1 MPGTYAPRRR
11 GRPPIPERRDQV
23 VRAAARLF
31 QRRGYPMVAM
41 KDVAA
46 SLGITASALYRHCDS
61 KNDLLHAAITS
72 GLDVVEEAL
81 REAGESL
88 DDALRAAAG
97 AAVARED
104 LWILVRR
111 ELRHLAPPQRK
122 AIRQRLAAILGTLQ
136 ERLAHERPRLD
147 PDAREFAAR
156 SALATL
162 AVPSQFGYRF
172 NPKVLETTM
181 GDVAIDVA
189 NLDAGDDRPVPD
201 VLPKKPFDGALS
213 RREELLGLAARLF
226 AERGYQEVSLIDIGS
241 AAGMAGPSLY
251 HHFSSKIDVLVGVLR
266 RAAEWIE
273 LDLHSALTTHDDP
286 VRVLRQLVADH
297 VDLALNHWD
306 LFRVYQNE
314 SIQLPPDEHS
324 WITGSHKAFMERW
337 IQLTRTARPDYT
349 ETQARVRVFSALC
362 IINDLAGSAHMRVHP
377 AFRVRLEH
385 TAFGCIGVTP
395 DPARPKV

>member
-46 SLGITASALYRHCDS
+46 SLSITASALYRHCDS

-81 REAGESL
+81 REAGDSL
-88 DDALRAAAG
+88 EDALRALAE

-104 LWILVRR
+104 VWILVRR
-111 ELRHLAPPQRK
+111 ELRHLTPAQRK
-122 AIRQRLAAILGTLQ
+122 AIRQRLARILGTLR
-136 ERLAHERPRLD
+136 ERLALRRPHLD
-147 PDAREFAAR
+147 ADSLEFAAR
-156 SALATL
+156 SALAAL

-172 NPKVLETTM
+172 DPKILATTM
-181 GDVAIDVA
+181 GDVAIHVV
-189 NLDAGDDRPVPD
+189 NLDVGDDRLAPD
-201 VLPKKPFDGALS
+201 VLPKKPFDGGLS
-213 RREELLGLAARLF
+213 RREELLGIAARLF
-226 AERGYQEVSLIDIGS
+226 AERGYQEVSLTDIGS

-251 HHFSSKIDVLVGVLR
+251 HHFDRKIDVLVGVLR

-273 LDLHSALTTHDDP
+273 LDLHSALTAHDDP
-286 VRVLRQLVADH
+286 VRVLRQLVTDH
-297 VDLALNHWD
+297 VDLALTHWD

-324 WITGSHKAFMERW
+324 WVTRSHKAFMERW
-337 IQLTRTARPDYT
+337 VELARAARPDYT
-349 ETQARVRVFSALC
+349 ETQARVHVFSALC
-362 IINDLAGSAHMRVHP
+362 VINDLAGSAHMRVHP
-377 AFRVRLEH
+377 AFRARLEH
-385 TAFGCIGVTP
+385 AAFGCIDVARDT
-395 DPARPKV
+395 ARPKA